1 MNTASAPAT
10 AAARSVVKLSRPAA
24 ALAATRAPSP
34 GSNIGTSPCCKRA
47 IFAASWST
55 QATVSPNSEKHA
67 PETRP
72 TYPVP
77 VIAIRIRA
85 PVRSAKPNAAQNGE
99 IASLFH
105 RRKKQRV
112 CYVAAGK
119 AVWSTDVS
127 FGTRHRR
134 RRIYREPRLQD
145 LGAIRVP
152 ADRVRQ
158 FVARA
163 SRGGAL
169 GAAHRRGSRGSRA
182 APPGGAD
189 ASRGGGRGFR

>member
-24 ALAATRAPSP
+24 ILAATRAPSP
-34 GSNIGTSPCCKRA
+34 GSKIGTSPSCSRA

-77 VIAIRIRA
+77 IIAIRIRA
-85 PVRSAKPNAAQNGE
+85 PARSAKPNAAQNGGA
-99 IASLFH
+99 ASLF
-105 RRKKQRV
+105 RRSKRSRRGTVQPGSTRE
-112 CYVAAGK
+112 AA
-119 AVWSTDVS
+119 STDVS
-127 FGTRHRR
+127 IGLSYRR
-134 RRIYREPRLQD
+134 SRIYRQPRLQD
-145 LGAIRVP
+145 LGSSGIP

-158 FVARA
+158 FVTRTP
-163 SRGGAL
+163 RGGTL
-169 GAAHRRGSRGSRA
+169 GAA
-182 APPGGAD
+182 
-189 ASRGGGRGFR
+189 GRGRSGGQGAAGDGVADPSRV